1 MALENPALNELS
13 FERGM
18 EEAGAEARTM
28 TASGTYAIAGLLF
41 VIVVAAAAFGFSQV
55 EIVTVG
61 GRKEA
66 LTPSWTWLVF
76 LLTLIVGIVGAFA
89 YRAAPITS
97 VLYALGEGSLLG
109 IASRYYELRFEGIVS
124 QALVATLC
132 VFLAVYLL
140 YALRVV
146 KVTSRLATVV
156 VAATGGVRAA
166 LSGGLAALFGR
177 GGSALPVRSHAAWDR
192 DKRPDR
198 RIGRAEPHARFRL
211 HREGGGG
218 GGAEVHA
225 VVRGLRTDAL
235 SDLDLRLRSATH
247 RVGSIQRVG
256 DLCQEAG
263 TDVLEE
269 GRKRPRRRIRIATR
283 G

>member
-28 TASGTYAIAGLLF
+28 TALGTYAITGLLF

-61 GRKEA
+61 GRQEA

-76 LLTLIVGIVGAFA
+76 LLTFIVGIIGAFA

-140 YALRVV
+140 YALRIV
-146 KVTSRLATVV
+146 KVTSRFATVV
-156 VAATGGVRAA
+156 AAATGGFVLLYLVAWLLTLVGVDLRFLYAPTP
-166 LSGGLAALFGR
+166 LGIGI
-177 GGSALPVRSHAAWDR
+177 SALIVVLGALNLTLDFDFIEKAAQAEAPRYMQWYAAFGLMLSLIWIYVYVVRLIALVRS
-192 DKRPDR
+192 
-198 RIGRAEPHARFRL
+198 
-211 HREGGGG
+211 RE
-218 GGAEVHA
+218 
-225 VVRGLRTDAL
+225 
-235 SDLDLRLRSATH
+235 
-247 RVGSIQRVG
+247 
-256 DLCQEAG
+256 
-263 TDVLEE
+263 
-269 GRKRPRRRIRIATR
+269 
-283 G
+283 